1 MPDPPRTS
9 EDLREL
15 WKRWLEREDHT
26 AREKLIVAYSP
37 LVKWIAGR
45 VASTLPPHIE
55 EGDLI
60 SYGLLGL
67 ASAVDRFDIDRQV
80 KFETFAATRI
90 HGAIIDELRSED
102 WVPRSVRHRARQIER
117 AHAALEHRLHRVP
130 TDDEIADE
138 IGITL
143 DEFRESLLL
152 VAQSRMHAL
161 DEMWSA
167 GDGSGESV
175 SLLEVLEDTDAVD
188 PVAAVAAQSLRDEI
202 GSAIQRLP
210 EREKVVVALY
220 YYENLTL
227 REIGE
232 VLGVTESRA
241 SQLHS
246 KAVLRLR
253 SRLTLEGPETI

>member
-1 MPDPPRTS
+1 MPDPPRTT

-15 WKRWLEREDHT
+15 WKRWQERQDHT

-45 VASTLPPHIE
+45 VASTLPPHIQ

-67 ASAVDRFDIDRQV
+67 ASAVDRFDTGRQV

-102 WVPRSVRHRARQIER
+102 WVPRSVRLRARQIER
-117 AHAALEHRLHRVP
+117 ANAALEHRLHRVP
-130 TDDEIADE
+130 TDEEIADE

-143 DEFRESLLL
+143 AEFRESLLL

-167 GDGSGESV
+167 GDGSGESI
-175 SLLEVLEDTDAVD
+175 SLLEVLEDTDAID
-188 PVAAVAAQSLRDEI
+188 PVAAVAARRC
-202 GSAIQRLP
+202 GTRSA
-210 EREKVVVALY
+210 A
-220 YYENLTL
+220 
-227 REIGE
+227 
-232 VLGVTESRA
+232 
-241 SQLHS
+241 
-246 KAVLRLR
+246 R
-253 SRLTLEGPETI
+253 SSGCPSARRSWWRSTTTRT

>member
-1 MPDPPRTS
+1 MPEQHPRT
-9 EDLREL
+9 EDLRDV
-15 WKRWLEREDHT
+15 WKRWHERRDVA
-26 AREKLIVAYSP
+26 AREKLILAYSP

-55 EGDLI
+55 ESDLI

-67 ASAVDRFDIDRQV
+67 ASAVDRFDVDRNV
-80 KFETFAATRI
+80 KFETYAATRV

-102 WVPRSVRHRARQIER
+102 WVPRSVRQRARQIEQ

-130 TDDEIADE
+130 TDEEIADE
-138 IGITL
+138 IGITI

-167 GDGSGESV
+167 GDGSGEAV
-175 SLLEVLEDTDAVD
+175 SLLEVLEDADAVD
-188 PVAAVAAQSLRDEI
+188 PVAAVAAQALRDEI

-253 SRLTLEGPETI
+253 SRLKMDGPRHG

>member
-1 MPDPPRTS
+1 MPEPPRTA
-9 EDLREL
+9 EDLRDL
-15 WKRWLEREDHT
+15 WKRWQERQDLA

-55 EGDLI
+55 ESDLI

-67 ASAVDRFDIDRQV
+67 TTAVDRFDADRKV
-80 KFETFAATRI
+80 KFETYAAARV

-102 WVPRSVRHRARQIER
+102 WVPRSVRHRARQIEH

-130 TDDEIADE
+130 TDEEIADE
-138 IGITL
+138 IGITVGEL
-143 DEFRESLLL
+143 RESLLL

-167 GDGSGESV
+167 GDGSGEAV
-175 SLLEVLEDTDAVD
+175 SLLEVLEDDQAID
-188 PVAAVAAQSLRDEI
+188 PVTAVAAQALRDEI

-253 SRLTLEGPETI
+253 SRLMMDGPRHG